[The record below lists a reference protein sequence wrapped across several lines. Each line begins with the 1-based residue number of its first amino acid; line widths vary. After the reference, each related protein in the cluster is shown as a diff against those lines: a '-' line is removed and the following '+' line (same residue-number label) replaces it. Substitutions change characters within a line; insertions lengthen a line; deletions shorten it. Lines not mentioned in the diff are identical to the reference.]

1 MYKKRR
7 EVSRLYITFV
17 MLNMMKVIKPR
28 HCEELR
34 QSNLFRTIIH
44 IA

>member
-17 MLNMMKVIKPR
+17 MLNMMKVIKTTS
-28 HCEELR
+28 LR
-34 QSNLFRTIIH
+34 GGTTKQSL
-44 IA
+44 